1 VDGIGGEPAAEAE
14 QLSQLV
20 VEICNGLPDL
30 GMLPVEDIP
39 WLPWS
44 AQEVL
49 VAAGLLFQCLRE
61 AQASGAGPWD

>member
-1 VDGIGGEPAAEAE
+1 VDGIGGEPTVEAQ

-20 VEICNGLPDL
+20 VEICNALADL

-44 AQEVL
+44 AQDVL
-49 VAAGLLFQCLRE
+49 VAAGLLF
-61 AQASGAGPWD
+61 